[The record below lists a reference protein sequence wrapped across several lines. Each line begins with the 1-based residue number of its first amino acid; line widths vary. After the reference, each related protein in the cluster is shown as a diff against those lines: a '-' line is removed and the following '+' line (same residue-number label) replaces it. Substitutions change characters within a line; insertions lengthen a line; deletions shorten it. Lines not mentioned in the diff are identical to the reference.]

1 MGEVRKYME
10 ISLVK
15 NDFQVDEISKQLQ
28 LPAQLA
34 IESEY
39 QPGEPL
45 KVEKNGNSCK
55 ITYGQRVELFRGLGL
70 LAEHC
75 QEENY
80 STEQSAR
87 FSMNGAMLDCSRNGV
102 MNMSATKQMIRY
114 MALMGLNM
122 LMLYTEDTY
131 EVPEY
136 PYFGYMRGRYS
147 QSQLQELD
155 AYAKGYGIELIPCMQ
170 TLAHLAPTLRWECFD
185 EIKDTNDI
193 LLCGEEK
200 TYEFI
205 EAMIRACRNSFSTDR
220 IHIGM
225 DEAFMLGLGKFR
237 EKNGI
242 YPREEIFCDH
252 LHRVNEICQKYNFRP
267 MIWSDMFYRVTCAGA
282 YDASTSISKKI
293 RAAVPENV
301 DLVYWEYSIEQ
312 KEGYEKPLRSHQQ
325 FRNNLVFAGGAWRWL
340 GFTPHIEMSQRASR
354 AALEACID
362 NGVKEVFC
370 TAWGD
375 EGNEC
380 SMFPILPTLQLYAEY
395 SYQGAVDDVELAK
408 RLKTCTGENLNDMM
422 LMDLPDMP
430 DGVYH
435 VLPTNPSCYLLYSDV
450 LGSVF
455 EKHCHP
461 CYKENYTKY
470 AQQLKEAAKRSRD
483 LGYMYQVLADLCD
496 LLAVKSCVSI
506 DAYQAYQSDD
516 RENLRRIAEKTLP
529 EIKTRLE
536 TFRASLELRW
546 VKEFKRSGYEV
557 MDLRLG
563 GVSARVNCAIRQIKA
578 YLSGNIDTIEE
589 MDEKRLPFSNKTE
602 AEVEKDP
609 VMCWGFRKEHF
620 TANRFFW

>member
-1 MGEVRKYME
+1 ME
-10 ISLVK
+10 ISLMKDDLQIV
-15 NDFQVDEISKQLQ
+15 EIRKQLQ
-28 LPAQLA
+28 LPAQLT
-34 IESEY
+34 IEIAY
-39 QPGEPL
+39 QPGHSL
-45 KVEKNGNSCK
+45 NIEKDGNSCK
-55 ITYGQRVELFRGLGL
+55 IIYGQRVELFRGLGL
-70 LAEHC
+70 LAEHS
-75 QEENY
+75 QEEIY
-80 STEQSAR
+80 STEQNPH

-185 EIKDTNDI
+185 EIKDTSDI

-325 FRNNLVFAGGAWRWL
+325 FQNNLVFAGGAWRWL

-354 AALEACID
+354 AALEACIA

-380 SMFPILPTLQLYAEY
+380 SMFTILPTLQLYAEY
-395 SYQGAVDDVELAK
+395 SYQGTVDDTELAK
-408 RLKTCTGENLNDMM
+408 RLKTCTGENLSDMM

-461 CYKENYTKY
+461 CYEENYTKY

-496 LLAVKSCVSI
+496 LLAIKSCVSA
-506 DAYQAYQSDD
+506 DAYRAYQTGD
-516 RENLRRIAEKTLP
+516 RETLCRIAEETLP
-529 EIKTRLE
+529 DIKTRLE

-578 YLSGNIDTIEE
+578 FLAGNIDTIEE

-602 AEVEKDP
+602 EEVEKDP